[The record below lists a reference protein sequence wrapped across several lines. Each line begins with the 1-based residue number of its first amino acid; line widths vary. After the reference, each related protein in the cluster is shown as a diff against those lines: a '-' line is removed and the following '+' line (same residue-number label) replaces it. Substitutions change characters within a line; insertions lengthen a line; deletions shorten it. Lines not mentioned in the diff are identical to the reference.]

1 MEDLIAI
8 RLLSLI
14 VIIIKMTFCS
24 INFELDR
31 RRHTKNKYCYG
42 LCNLQRLSQLN
53 VSFYLFKCYNDS
65 GAIVWFMCVY
75 VSLKRI

>member
-1 MEDLIAI
+1 MRYEYENLGFVFVWLICPSHFMEDLIAI

-42 LCNLQRLSQLN
+42 LCNLQRLSHLN
-53 VSFYLFKCYNDS
+53 VSFFF
-65 GAIVWFMCVY
+65 I
-75 VSLKRI
+75 